1 MDLKK
6 QITFVLDFYWLR
18 YKPTPKNVVENRILS
33 KTIERT
39 DRNIPYRLYL
49 NWLD

>member
-18 YKPTPKNVVENRILS
+18 YKPYSIEHCLKPDSFKTNERPNHNILV
-33 KTIERT
+33 
-39 DRNIPYRLYL
+39 NLYFV
-49 NWLD
+49 